1 MLGRFCK
8 AAHLPDRMA
17 HNALRSLRMVL
28 GLLGGFPEAWMRLHA
43 PAHGL
48 TSLQDM
54 RAWQARPPRRSSRL
68 FRRHRCN
75 PAAEPKPAPANLS
88 RTGSTCEPENRRTES
103 EVAQFILEPGRLFTS
118 TLRTMRR
125 HWWYY
130 VACSKTARP
139 RATAGSLSLTDW
151 EQPRAWVHTA
161 QMIHSKSS
169 STVHLS

>member
-103 EVAQFILEPGRLFTS
+103 GCPVYLGAGPAVHKHPQNNETALVVL
-118 TLRTMRR
+118 
-125 HWWYY
+125 
-130 VACSKTARP
+130 CS
-139 RATAGSLSLTDW
+139 
-151 EQPRAWVHTA
+151 
-161 QMIHSKSS
+161 M
-169 STVHLS
+169 